1 MLYAY
6 TSVVVD
12 EPVPPEM
19 IRVRLT
25 EMRRL
30 VDNIAEKKAALLASN
45 ADALKE
51 RYELLN
57 TIY

>member
-6 TSVVVD
+6 TSVVD